1 MVTKCPELFR
11 CCLGERVYSSKLHGK
26 TIKAVYPLKTLKC
39 VTEKYSKLIAS
50 VLESVAKRKVKN
62 LPGSM
67 GIMTDLA
74 TLLGGQATFI
84 NLRQRH

>member
-39 VTEKYSKLIAS
+39 VMEKYSKLIAS

-62 LPGSM
+62 LLGSKC
-67 GIMTDLA
+67 IVTDLA
-74 TLLGGQATFI
+74 KLLGGKAKFT
-84 NLRQRH
+84 NLLQRH